1 MQNASDHLH
10 FSKRGDFFTRDQ
22 TNAQFFEG
30 SPVSSAASER
40 PSMQPGSVVTWLRGR
55 LRQCPDTEPE
65 QSIIRLSVGIVV
77 LGYLFWRGFFGDSLN
92 LTMGI
97 AFVLVSYGIVGWII
111 VRPAKSVTRRGVGMV
126 TDLSL
131 ISYCMYSASTLAT
144 PLFVVYLWVTFGNG
158 FRYGVNYLYA
168 AMALSATGFS
178 IVLMTSEYWSQHPE
192 LGAGILIGLIVL
204 PIYVSKLLTR
214 LKQAIQ
220 RAEKA
225 NRAKSTFL
233 ANMSHELR
241 TPLNGVIALSDLLVG
256 TRLNREQR
264 DLVQT
269 IYTSAHSLLAVVE
282 DILDITKIEV
292 GKTTIESTEFDLH
305 LLIDSTSKML
315 APQAAEKGIELCTDI
330 DPAVP
335 AMLRGDPQHLRQ
347 VLINLAGNA
356 TKFTERGSVTI
367 RVTKAGDGSD
377 YVNLRFEVIDTGI
390 GIPQAAQE
398 KIFEAFTQADDSTTR
413 RYGGTGLGT
422 TISKQLIEAMGGDI
436 GLESA
441 PGQGSRFWFT
451 LRFGLYTGLEAQPD
465 PITSAEDASL
475 YRATTDAKLARVI
488 GDYPRPRDVMP
499 ALDILVAEDNA
510 VNQKV
515 IAMLLEHD
523 GHRVHIVED
532 GDQALEALEKR
543 PYDLAIVDLQM
554 PGTDGIDV
562 VKMFRFAHGDGA
574 DMPFIVLTAN
584 ATTDAIRECEEV
596 GVDDFLTKPIEAK
609 PLRDAIRAVTA
620 QGSLTYTSKRLAPE
634 SGSSGEENLEPVLPS
649 LDGDKLLELQALRG
663 LGSIQEL
670 VDIFVSDTEELLSAM
685 EDALRTASQE
695 RFREL
700 SHALEGSAANI
711 GAEKMR
717 DLSHRGSHLTVTDFP
732 EEARKILHDIHHDF
746 PQVCSELAH
755 HTRVQTEVVSRN

>member
-1 MQNASDHLH
+1 MN
-10 FSKRGDFFTRDQ
+10 
-22 TNAQFFEG
+22 
-30 SPVSSAASER
+30 SAANEKPLTR
-40 PSMQPGSVVTWLRGR
+40 PGSTLTWLRNR
-55 LRQCPDTEPE
+55 LKRCPDTEPE
-65 QSIIRLSVGIVV
+65 QGIIRLGVGILILV
-77 LGYLFWRGFFGDSLN
+77 YLYWVGFFDDSPHDE
-92 LTMGI
+92 T
-97 AFVLVSYGIVGWII
+97 VLRHRILAVWFLLSACGLLAAMII
-111 VRPAKSVTRRGVGMV
+111 HPAKSVSRRGLGMV
-126 TDLSL
+126 ADLAST
-131 ISYCMYSASTLAT
+131 SYVMYSVSSLAA
-144 PLFVVYLWVTFGNG
+144 PMFVVYLWIIFGNG
-158 FRYGVNYLYA
+158 FRYGRKYLYA
-168 AMALSATGFS
+168 AMALSAIGFS
-178 IVLMTSEYWSQHPE
+178 LVLATNEYWWTRPN

-204 PIYVSKLLTR
+204 PLYVSKLITR
-214 LKQAIQ
+214 LNQAIEH
-220 RAEKA
+220 AEKA

-269 IYTSAHSLLAVVE
+269 IYTSAHSLLAIIE

-292 GKTTIESTEFDLH
+292 GKTVIENTEFDLH

-315 APQAAEKGIELCTDI
+315 APQAAEKGIELRTDI
-330 DPAVP
+330 TPDVP
-335 AMLRGDPQHLRQ
+335 VLLRGDPQHLRQ

-356 TKFTERGSVTI
+356 TKFTERGGVTI
-367 RVTKAGDGSD
+367 RVTKVGDGD
-377 YVNLRFEVIDTGI
+377 DCVKLRFEIIDTGI
-390 GIPQAAQE
+390 GIPRAAQE
-398 KIFEAFTQADDSTTR
+398 KIFEAFTQADNSTTR

-422 TISKQLIEAMGGDI
+422 AISKQLIEAMGGDI

-441 PGQGSRFWFT
+441 PGEGSRFWFT
-451 LRFGLYTGLEAQPD
+451 LSFGLYTGLEAQPD
-465 PITSAEDASL
+465 PATNAEDASL
-475 YRATTDAKLARVI
+475 YRAATDAKLARVI

-510 VNQKV
+510 VNRKV
-515 IAMLLEHD
+515 IAMLLEDD
-523 GHRVHIVED
+523 GHRVHIAED

-562 VKMFRFAHGDGA
+562 VKMFRFAHGDRA

-596 GVDDFLTKPIEAK
+596 GVDDFLTKPIEAE

-620 QGSLTYTSKRLAPE
+620 QGRLTQASKQPAPE
-634 SGSSGEENLEPVLPS
+634 VIPSEKSSESMPPS
-649 LDGDKLLELQALRG
+649 LDDNRLLELQALRG
-663 LGSIQEL
+663 PGSIQEL
-670 VDIFVSDTEELLSAM
+670 VDVFVADTEELLSAM

-700 SHALEGSAANI
+700 AHALAGSAANI
-711 GAEKMR
+711 GAAKMR

-732 EEARKILHDIHHDF
+732 DEARKILHEIHHDF

-755 HTRVQTEVVSRN
+755 HTRTQTDVVSRN

>member
-1 MQNASDHLH
+1 M
-10 FSKRGDFFTRDQ
+10 
-22 TNAQFFEG
+22 
-30 SPVSSAASER
+30 
-40 PSMQPGSVVTWLRGR
+40 
-55 LRQCPDTEPE
+55 
-65 QSIIRLSVGIVV
+65 IIH
-77 LGYLFWRGFFGDSLN
+77 
-92 LTMGI
+92 
-97 AFVLVSYGIVGWII
+97 
-111 VRPAKSVTRRGVGMV
+111 PAKSVSRRGLGMV
-126 TDLSL
+126 VDLSCT
-131 ISYCMYSASTLAT
+131 SYVMYSASTLAT

-158 FRYGVNYLYA
+158 FRYGANYLYA
-168 AMALSATGFS
+168 AMALSAIGFS
-178 IVLMTSEYWSQHPE
+178 VVLITSEYWLQHPE
-192 LGAGILIGLIVL
+192 LGAGILIGLTVL
-204 PIYVSKLLTR
+204 PLYVAKLLTR
-214 LKQAIQ
+214 LNQAIG

-269 IYTSAHSLLAVVE
+269 IYTSAHSLLALVE

-292 GKTTIESTEFDLH
+292 GKTVIENTEFDLH

-315 APQAAEKGIELCTDI
+315 VPQAAEKGIELHTDI
-330 DPAVP
+330 TPGVP
-335 AMLRGDPQHLRQ
+335 ALLRGDPQHLRQ

-356 TKFTERGSVTI
+356 TKFTERGGVTI
-367 RVTKAGDGSD
+367 RVTKVGDGDD
-377 YVNLRFEVIDTGI
+377 YVKLRFEVIDTGI
-390 GIPQAAQE
+390 GIPRAAQE

-422 TISKQLIEAMGGDI
+422 AISKQLIEAMGGDI
-436 GLESA
+436 GVESA

-451 LRFGLYTGLEAQPD
+451 LSFGLYTGLEAQPD
-465 PITSAEDASL
+465 PATNTEDASL
-475 YRATTDAKLARVI
+475 YRAATDAKLARVI

-499 ALDILVAEDNA
+499 VLDILVAEDNA

-515 IAMLLEHD
+515 VAMLLEHD
-523 GHRVHIVED
+523 GHRVHIAED

-562 VKMFRFAHGDGA
+562 VKMFRFAHGDRA

-609 PLRDAIRAVTA
+609 PLRDAIQAVTA
-620 QGSLTYTSKRLAPE
+620 QARLTHTSKRLVPEPVPSSEENPE
-634 SGSSGEENLEPVLPS
+634 SMPPS
-649 LDGDKLLELQALRG
+649 LNGNKLLELQALRG

-670 VDIFVSDTEELLSAM
+670 VDVFVSDTEELLSAM

-732 EEARKILHDIHHDF
+732 DEARRILREIQQDF
-746 PQVCSELAH
+746 PLVCSELAH
-755 HTRVQTEVVSRN
+755 HTRLQTDVVSRN

>member
-1 MQNASDHLH
+1 VNSGVNERL
-10 FSKRGDFFTRDQ
+10 STR
-22 TNAQFFEG
+22 
-30 SPVSSAASER
+30 
-40 PSMQPGSVVTWLRGR
+40 PGSALTWLRRR
-55 LRQCPDTEPE
+55 LRKCPDTEPE
-65 QSIIRLSVGIVV
+65 QAILRV
-77 LGYLFWRGFFGDSLN
+77 LIG
-92 LTMGI
+92 
-97 AFVLVSYGIVGWII
+97 VLVVAYLYWGGLFDDSPHASAVLRHRILGVSFLLLAWVLLASIVIHP
-111 VRPAKSVTRRGVGMV
+111 VRSVARRGAGMV
-126 TDLSL
+126 VDFSFT
-131 ISYCMYSASTLAT
+131 SYAIYSAGALGA

-158 FRYGVNYLYA
+158 FRYGANYLYA
-168 AMALSATGFS
+168 AMTLSTVQFS
-178 IVLMTSEYWSQHPE
+178 VVLSTSEYWLQRPE

-204 PIYVSKLLTR
+204 PLYVSKLLAR
-214 LKQAIQ
+214 LNQAIE
-220 RAEKA
+220 RAENA

-269 IYTSAHSLLAVVE
+269 IYTSAHSLLAIVE

-292 GKTTIESTEFDLH
+292 GKTVIENTEFDLH

-315 APQAAEKGIELCTDI
+315 APQATEKGIELRTDI
-330 DPAVP
+330 TPGVP
-335 AMLRGDPQHLRQ
+335 ALLRGDPQHLRQ

-356 TKFTERGSVTI
+356 TKFTERGGVTI
-367 RVTKAGDGSD
+367 RVTNVGNGDD

-390 GIPQAAQE
+390 GIPRAAQE
-398 KIFEAFTQADDSTTR
+398 KIFEAFTQADNSTTR

-422 TISKQLIEAMGGDI
+422 AISKQLIEAMGGDI

-451 LRFGLYTGLEAQPD
+451 LSFGLYTGLEAQPN
-465 PITSAEDASL
+465 PATNAEDAAL
-475 YRATTDAKLARVI
+475 YCATADAKLAHVI
-488 GDYPRPRDVMP
+488 GDYPRPHDVMP

-510 VNQKV
+510 VNRKV
-515 IAMLLEHD
+515 VAMLLEHD

-532 GDQALEALEKR
+532 GDQALEALEER
-543 PYDLAIVDLQM
+543 PYDLGIVDLHM

-562 VKMFRFAHGDGA
+562 VKMFRLAHGDRA

-584 ATTDAIRECEEV
+584 ATTDAIHECEEV
-596 GVDDFLTKPIEAK
+596 GVEDFLTKPIEAK

-620 QGSLTYTSKRLAPE
+620 HGRLTHASKRLAPE
-634 SGSSGEENLEPVLPS
+634 PAPSSEENVESMPPS
-649 LDGDKLLELQALRG
+649 LDGNKLLELQALRG
-663 LGSIQEL
+663 LGSIREL
-670 VDIFVSDTEELLSAM
+670 IDVFVSDTEELLSAM

-717 DLSHRGSHLTVTDFP
+717 DLSHRGSRLTVTDFP
-732 EEARKILHDIHHDF
+732 DEARKILHEIHHDF

-755 HTRVQTEVVSRN
+755 HTRMQAEVVSRN

>member
-1 MQNASDHLH
+1 M
-10 FSKRGDFFTRDQ
+10 
-22 TNAQFFEG
+22 
-30 SPVSSAASER
+30 SSAASER
-40 PSMQPGSVVTWLRGR
+40 PSIKPGSVVTWLRGR

-77 LGYLFWRGFFGDSLN
+77 LGYLFWRGFFANSLN
-92 LTMGI
+92 LTMGLT
-97 AFVLVSYGIVGWII
+97 FVLVSFGLVGWII
-111 VRPAKSVTRRGVGMV
+111 VHPVKSVTRRGVGIV

-131 ISYCMYSASTLAT
+131 ISYVMYSASTLAI

-168 AMALSATGFS
+168 AMAVSATGFS
-178 IVLMTSEYWSQHPE
+178 VVLTTSEYWLQNPE

-204 PIYVSKLLTR
+204 PLYVSKLLTR
-214 LKQAIQ
+214 LKQAIE

-292 GKTTIESTEFDLH
+292 GKTVIANTEFDLH

-315 APQAAEKGIELCTDI
+315 APQAAEKGIELRTDI
-330 DPAVP
+330 APDVP
-335 AMLRGDPQHLRQ
+335 ALLRGDPQHLRQ

-356 TKFTERGSVTI
+356 TKFTDRGGVTI
-367 RVTKAGDGSD
+367 RVIKAGDGED
-377 YVNLRFEVIDTGI
+377 YGNLRFEVIDTGI

-465 PITSAEDASL
+465 PATNAEDASL
-475 YRATTDAKLARVI
+475 YRAAADAKLARVI
-488 GDYPRPRDVMP
+488 GDYPRPRESMP
-499 ALDILVAEDNA
+499 ALDVLVAEDNA

-523 GHRVHIVED
+523 GHRVHIAED

-562 VKMFRFAHGDGA
+562 VKMFRFAHGDRA

-584 ATTDAIRECEEV
+584 ATTDAIRECEAV

-620 QGSLTYTSKRLAPE
+620 NGSLTLSSKRLAAEPVP
-634 SGSSGEENLEPVLPS
+634 SSEEDLEPMPSS
-649 LDGDKLLELQALRG
+649 LDGNKLLELQALRG

-670 VDIFVSDTEELLSAM
+670 VDVFVSDTEELLSAM

-732 EEARKILHDIHHDF
+732 DEARKILHEIQHDF

-755 HTRVQTEVVSRN
+755 HTRMQTEVASRN

>member
-1 MQNASDHLH
+1 
-10 FSKRGDFFTRDQ
+10 
-22 TNAQFFEG
+22 
-30 SPVSSAASER
+30 
-40 PSMQPGSVVTWLRGR
+40 
-55 LRQCPDTEPE
+55 
-65 QSIIRLSVGIVV
+65 VV
-77 LGYLFWRGFFGDSLN
+77 LAYLFWRGFFGDSLN

-97 AFVLVSYGIVGWII
+97 TFVLVSYGLVGWII
-111 VRPAKSVTRRGVGMV
+111 VYPVKSITRRGVGMV

-131 ISYCMYSASTLAT
+131 ISYVMYSASTLAI

-178 IVLMTSEYWSQHPE
+178 VVLITSEYWLQNPE

-204 PIYVSKLLTR
+204 PLYVSKLLTR
-214 LKQAIQ
+214 LKQAIG

-292 GKTTIESTEFDLH
+292 GKTVIENTEFDLH

-315 APQAAEKGIELCTDI
+315 APQAAEKGIELSTDI

-356 TKFTERGSVTI
+356 TKFTEQGGVAI
-367 RVTKAGDGSD
+367 RVTKAGDGGD

-422 TISKQLIEAMGGDI
+422 AISKQLIEAMGGDI

-465 PITSAEDASL
+465 PATNAEDASL
-475 YRATTDAKLARVI
+475 YRTATDAKLARVI
-488 GDYPRPRDVMP
+488 GDYPRSRDVMP
-499 ALDILVAEDNA
+499 ALDVLVAEDNA

-523 GHRVHIVED
+523 GHRVHIAED

-554 PGTDGIDV
+554 PGTDGVDV
-562 VKMFRFAHGDGA
+562 VKMFRFAHGDRA

-584 ATTDAIRECEEV
+584 ATTDAIRECEEA

-620 QGSLTYTSKRLAPE
+620 QGSLTHTSKRLAPE
-634 SGSSGEENLEPVLPS
+634 PVSSSEENLESMLPL

-663 LGSIQEL
+663 LGSTQEL

-732 EEARKILHDIHHDF
+732 DEARKILHAIHHDF

-755 HTRVQTEVVSRN
+755 HTRMQTDVVSRN